1 MPVKKEEN
9 MIYIRTK
16 YDELCEDTNVIA
28 VYDVGFNDAEDRY
41 KKFMIEK
48 SIEVGININPH
59 WLNAMD
65 YENNNY
71 NMTKSEY
78 ESKEKQW
85 NKILRTWNIGRFIC
99 DVLKGYKVTYR
110 TI

>member
-1 MPVKKEEN
+1 

-16 YDELCEDTNVIA
+16 YDELCEDVNIVA
-28 VYDVGFNDAEDRY
+28 VYDVGFNDVEDRY

-48 SIEVGININPH
+48 SIKVGININPH

-65 YENNNY
+65 YTNNNFQ
-71 NMTKSEY
+71 MSISDC

-85 NKILRTWNIGRFIC
+85 NKILRTWNIERFIC
-99 DVLKGYKVTYR
+99 DILKGCKLTYKV
-110 TI
+110 I